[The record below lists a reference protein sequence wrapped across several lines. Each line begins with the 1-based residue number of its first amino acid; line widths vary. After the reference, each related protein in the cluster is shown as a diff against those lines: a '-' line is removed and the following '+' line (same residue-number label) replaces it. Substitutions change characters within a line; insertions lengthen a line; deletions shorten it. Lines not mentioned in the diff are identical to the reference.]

1 MKAHSRSE
9 EHPFAASTKKFNELV
24 DELGKERLF
33 SSQHEEIEALM
44 ETKGREVL
52 RALFQDH
59 LALRAPA
66 EPVDG
71 QVSGSDGEVR
81 QYRRTDMVRPLTTI
95 FGTVDVERVG
105 LRGRDTGSLMPLDAV
120 LNLPADKYSHG
131 VRRRV
136 ATLVAKSSFEDT
148 SETIANSIGAPAPK
162 RQIEKL
168 TQAIAADFDEYYE
181 QRSSTPVE
189 ESANLLVLGFDG
201 TGVHMRPEGLREAT
215 RKKREEAAVE
225 DRWPAPMKTGPKRN
239 NGTRSAMVSVCYEV
253 EPYPRTVPDILRDLR
268 GIKIVTQEDRV
279 ARPKPRAKR
288 VSASLEKS
296 VRETVCEGFKEALRR
311 DPEKE
316 KRWVV
321 LLDGNEHQL
330 DVVQAQARSVDVAIT
345 IVIDLIHV
353 AGYIWGAA
361 KVFYPDDFAE
371 RRMWV
376 MDKLADMLSG
386 KANTVAAAMRR
397 SATMRQLGDEERA
410 PVDRCANYLLKYQ
423 AHLRYDEALEA
434 GLPITTGAIEGACRH
449 LVKDRMAI
457 TGARWGLKGGESVLR
472 LRALTLSG
480 DLDDYLDFHKARELA
495 RNHLSRY
502 EHGEVPSL
510 QLPGKRKPLL
520 RIVK

>member
-1 MKAHSRSE
+1 MA
-9 EHPFAASTKKFNELV
+9 
-24 DELGKERLF
+24 
-33 SSQHEEIEALM
+33 
-44 ETKGREVL
+44 
-52 RALFQDH
+52 
-59 LALRAPA
+59 
-66 EPVDG
+66 
-71 QVSGSDGEVR
+71 
-81 QYRRTDMVRPLTTI
+81 RPLTTI
-95 FGTVDVERVG
+95 CGTVDVERVG

-148 SETIANSIGAPAPK
+148 SEAIAKSIGAPAPK

-168 TQAIAADFDEYYE
+168 TQAIAADFDAYYA

-201 TGVHMRPEGLREAT
+201 TGVHMRPEALREAT
-215 RKKREEAAVE
+215 RKKREEAPVE

-239 NGTRSAMVSVCYEV
+239 NGARSAMVSVCYEV
-253 EPYPRTVPDILRDLR
+253 APYPRTVPDILRDLR
-268 GIKIVTQEDRV
+268 GIKIVAQEDRV
-279 ARPKPRAKR
+279 ARPKPQARR

-345 IVIDLIHV
+345 IVIDLSHV

-361 KVFYPDDFAE
+361 KVFYPDDFGE

-376 MDKLADMLSG
+376 MDELADMLGG
-386 KANTVAAAMRR
+386 KANIVAGVSEILCM
-397 SATMRQLGDEERA
+397 
-410 PVDRCANYLLKYQ
+410 
-423 AHLRYDEALEA
+423 
-434 GLPITTGAIEGACRH
+434 
-449 LVKDRMAI
+449 
-457 TGARWGLKGGESVLR
+457 GGRTEKV
-472 LRALTLSG
+472 
-480 DLDDYLDFHKARELA
+480 
-495 RNHLSRY
+495 
-502 EHGEVPSL
+502 
-510 QLPGKRKPLL
+510 RKPCPDEH
-520 RIVK
+520 RQ